1 MKRKQSAG
9 KTIRT
14 VRKMKQEPI
23 PPEEKK
29 SNSRTMQ
36 IPLNAIFDDINTDHS
51 IHIQVTIP
59 EKTPFSVPLKETDTL
74 IGREPHCDIYL
85 PIANVSREHA
95 RIIRNGESFSVEDL
109 NSTNGTYVNNVKIVG
124 CVLHHSDQ
132 IRIGEARMTF
142 IRVHPEAN
150 K

>member
-1 MKRKQSAG
+1 MNRKQQAV

-14 VRKMKQEPI
+14 VRKKKLDPI
-23 PPEEKK
+23 PPDVNKT
-29 SNSRTMQ
+29 NSQTMQ
-36 IPLNAIFDDINTDHS
+36 IPLNAIFDDINTDPS
-51 IHIQVTIP
+51 IQIQVTIP
-59 EKTPFSVPLKETDTL
+59 GKQPFTMPLNEKDTL

-85 PIANVSREHA
+85 PIDNVSREHA

-109 NSTNGTYVNNVKIVG
+109 DSTNGTYVNNVRIVS
-124 CVLHHSDQ
+124 CTLHHSDQ

-142 IRVHPEAN
+142 IRVHPEAV

>member
-1 MKRKQSAG
+1 MKRKQSAV

-14 VRKMKQEPI
+14 LRKKRLEPVT
-23 PPEEKK
+23 PVADK
-29 SNSRTMQ
+29 SNSQTMQ
-36 IPLNAIFDDINTDHS
+36 IPVNAIFDDLNTDLS
-51 IHIQVTIP
+51 IQIQVTIP
-59 EKTPFSVPLKETDTL
+59 GKQPFSVPLKEKGTL

-85 PIANVSREHA
+85 PIENVSREHA
-95 RIIRNGESFSVEDL
+95 RIIRNCESFSVEDL
-109 NSTNGTYVNNVKIVG
+109 NSTNGTYVNNVRIVS

-142 IRVHPEAN
+142 IRVHPEAG